1 MARQKKSSDTFTTI
15 SGKTMSRKQLQNLV
29 SKANYKVE
37 HSKEYLTEK
46 EYKQVKSH
54 YAAQSKGLGMTEG
67 KLSIKDVTDKR
78 KLKAIEAAAR
88 HTLQSHYVQKS
99 KYKQIEK
106 KRLESFKRKGYVTNE
121 DQYKVL
127 QELFRSKAWAELRES
142 GYASSDQLLQSL
154 QDDVLAEGAQTD
166 FAIEGLQAVINGF
179 ALLNAGKGLQDLNPV
194 IKTGTWEDFENTAL
208 KVETGTW
215 YNDEED
221 NVYFIPNID
230 PEAWENA
237 DEEDRA
243 QKIVDALVDL
253 LR

>member
-1 MARQKKSSDTFTTI
+1 MARQKSSDTFTTI

-29 SKANYKVE
+29 SKANYKIE
-37 HSKEYLTEK
+37 HSKEHLTEK
-46 EYKQVKSH
+46 EYKQLKKH

-78 KLKAIEAAAR
+78 KLRAIEAAAR

-106 KRLESFKRKGYVTNE
+106 KRLAEFQRKGYVTNE

-154 QDDVLAEGAQTD
+154 QDDVLSEGAQTD
-166 FAIEGLQAVINGF
+166 QAIEGMQAVINGF
-179 ALLNAGKGLQDLNPV
+179 ALLNAGKDLEDLNPV
-194 IKTGTWEDFENTAL
+194 IKEGTWEDFEDTAL
-208 KVETGTW
+208 EVGSGTW

-221 NVYFIPNID
+221 NVYFIPKVE
-230 PEAWENA
+230 PGAWDNA
-237 DEEDRA
+237 DEEERA
-243 QKIVDALVDL
+243 EIMVEALVDYM
-253 LR
+253 R